1 MLGRQLEMC
10 LARQV
15 QLQNVKRNAPATAFL
30 TEDPAL
36 GAPVLNP
43 RLTGFGPVPWPH
55 AAQHSLDSQV
65 SRTQLSQLAVDRAD
79 YFKVCILFICQV
91 YLFTTPR
98 CITLF

>member
-30 TEDPAL
+30 TEDPAS

-79 YFKVCILFICQV
+79 YFKVYILPI
-91 YLFTTPR
+91 P
-98 CITLF
+98 IK